1 MLLNHWIPLSKIEN
15 WIDLEPLLVGA
26 VLSALAWVF
35 YRFFLKAISTKRHEN
50 LRVRFKSLFSLYFLF
65 LLMSLVYW
73 GYHGLM
79 SEHTQMQKAFAYW
92 ALVSVYVEAFFL
104 IRLAQVALYLYLF
117 FSHLSVG
124 VPRLI
129 ANSFTLI
136 FATFILAWLTS
147 EVFGFNVTHL
157 LATSAIFSVVLGLAL
172 QDTLGNFF
180 SGIAMQM
187 DRPFGIGDWVEIH
200 SGQQKW
206 MGQIQ
211 EVNWRATLLLG
222 FGDELISIPNK
233 TMAQSQVLILSHA
246 GGTARCSQTFRLAH
260 ETDLARV
267 KETLLKVFQSHPG
280 VMENPPVRPLVLAVE
295 ESWVVLKLFYTV
307 KEFGLKYR
315 VGDQLL
321 QQSIQQLQAEKLKL
335 AHTIVDIQNAE

>member
-1 MLLNHWIPLSKIEN
+1 MDI
-15 WIDLEPLLVGA
+15 EPLLVGA
-26 VLSALAWVF
+26 VLSSLAWVF
-35 YRFFLKAISTKRHEN
+35 YRFFLKEISSQRHEN
-50 LRVRFKSLFSLYFLF
+50 LKNRFRSLFLLYFLF

-73 GYHGLM
+73 GFRTSLV
-79 SEHTQMQKAFAYW
+79 EHQELQKAFAYW

-104 IRLAQVALYLYLF
+104 IRLAQVGLYLYLF

-129 ANSFTLI
+129 ANSFTLV
-136 FATFILAWLTS
+136 FATFVLAWLTS
-147 EVFGFNVTHL
+147 EVFGFNITHL

-172 QDTLGNFF
+172 QDTMGNFF

-206 MGQIQ
+206 TGQIQ

-233 TMAQSQVLILSHA
+233 TMAQSQVLILSHSA
-246 GGTARCSQTFRLAH
+246 GTARCFQAFRLQHSEDIPRVKEKILEVFYRHPGILQTPAPRALVLEVNESWVMLKVFYTLREYGTKYRLGDQLLEECLKIIRAEQFRLAH
-260 ETDLARV
+260 
-267 KETLLKVFQSHPG
+267 
-280 VMENPPVRPLVLAVE
+280 N
-295 ESWVVLKLFYTV
+295 
-307 KEFGLKYR
+307 
-315 VGDQLL
+315 
-321 QQSIQQLQAEKLKL
+321 
-335 AHTIVDIQNAE
+335 IVDVQQAKT